1 MNIEKKYF
9 KTLYFSLLH
18 SFSYC
23 SVAHIGLILSL
34 RIVSMET
41 TKKSTFKVLFY
52 LKKNAPKKNG
62 KVTVMCRITVNGK
75 QSAFSTKLDISTTNW
90 DLKYGRVLGKSRE
103 AQEVNG
109 KLDNIRL
116 GIEECY
122 SKILKNEGAVNSAKL
137 KNAFLGMESG
147 ELTFFKFYEQF
158 IADFEK
164 KVNSG
169 LRVQGTHRRYK
180 TLLKHLRN
188 FALIKYGYT
197 DVMFN
202 DLTSNFVQD
211 FDYYLRDEQSLTH
224 NTIWLYMIGFTTLC
238 RLAMSRKHLAF
249 NPFSE
254 YKNTKKDKDRG
265 YLLRNELE
273 QLVTFNCEKKKDE
286 LVKDLFVFSCFT
298 GLSYSDLKG
307 LKNSNLQDFFDGN
320 QWIIVRRR
328 KTSISSNVMLL
339 DIPKMIIEKYAGMAK
354 DGKVFPVPSNGSI
367 NDRLNTISQQI
378 DCLKNK
384 KVTFHLAR
392 HTFATLFL
400 SEGVPLESL
409 SKMLGHKNIAT
420 TQIYAKIL
428 NEKVGKDMQKVSHK
442 FKSMERSFVSQL

>member
-1 MNIEKKYF
+1 
-9 KTLYFSLLH
+9 
-18 SFSYC
+18 
-23 SVAHIGLILSL
+23 
-34 RIVSMET
+34 MET

-62 KVTVMCRITVNGK
+62 KVAVMCRVTVNGK
-75 QSAFSTKLDISTTNW
+75 QSAFSTKLDISATNW

-109 KLDNIRL
+109 KLDKIRL
-116 GIEECY
+116 GMEECY
-122 SKILKNEGAVNSAKL
+122 SKILKNEATVSSAKL
-137 KNAFLGMESG
+137 KNTFLGMESG
-147 ELTFFKFYEQF
+147 ELTFFKFCEQF

-169 LRVQGTHRRYK
+169 LRVQGTHNRYK

-188 FALIKYGYT
+188 FALAKYGYSDIT
-197 DVMFN
+197 FH
-202 DLTSNFVQD
+202 DLTSEFVQN
-211 FDYYLRDEQSLTH
+211 FDYYLRDDLTLNH
-224 NTIWLYMIGFTTLC
+224 NTIWLYMINFTTLC

-273 QLVTFNCEKKKDE
+273 QLVAFNSEKKKDE

-298 GLSYSDLKG
+298 GLSYSDIKG
-307 LKNSNLQDFFDGN
+307 LKNSNLQEFFDGN

-328 KTSISSNVMLL
+328 KTATSSNVMLL
-339 DIPKMIIEKYAGMAK
+339 DIPKMIIEKYAGLSK
-354 DGKVFPVPSNGSI
+354 DGKVFPVPSNTVC
-367 NDRLNTISQQI
+367 NDSLKRISEQI
-378 DCLKNK
+378 DCLKGK

-428 NEKVGKDMQKVSHK
+428 NEKVGKDMQKVSHR
-442 FKSMERSFVSQL
+442 FKGLERSFVASL